1 MRCFSPICSWLP
13 SITKNSLKE
22 QGNNLKPFA
31 VVPPHF
37 GEVRL
42 SIGGKR
48 RDKEMGNFCHA
59 VLFI

>member
-31 VVPPHF
+31 VVPPP
-37 GEVRL
+37 L
-42 SIGGKR
+42 WGGKC
-48 RDKEMGNFCHA
+48 KYW
-59 VLFI
+59 